1 MKILVLNCGSSSI
14 KSQIL
19 ETATEAVVSK
29 VTIERIGA
37 PDSILTAFDEQG
49 RRTRRTLVI
58 KNFEDGL
65 NAALTAHAAELGAM
79 QAVGHRVVH
88 GGEQFTSAALMTPEV
103 VHAIEDLI
111 SLAPLHNPHNLR
123 GFYAAAKL
131 MPQAQHV
138 AVFDTSFHH
147 TLPPKAFLYGLPYAY
162 YTRDKIRRYGFHGTS
177 HRYVS
182 QRLGPTAKV
191 ITCHLGNG
199 ASICA
204 VDHGK
209 SVDTSMGFTPLE
221 GLLMGTRC
229 GDVDP
234 SVILALLAEDG
245 ASAHGVEELLNKQ
258 SGLLGLSGLS
268 QDMRTLIAQ
277 RASGSGRAAMAI
289 DVFTYRI
296 RKYIGAYWAVLN
308 GADALVFTG
317 GIGENSTAVRAE
329 ACAGL
334 ETFGI
339 EIDPEANALTIGVE
353 GTIHRGRVPVWVIP
367 ANEEL
372 LIARDTEQC
381 LNSLG

>member
-1 MKILVLNCGSSSI
+1 MKVLVLNCGSSSI

-19 ETATEAVVSK
+19 ETATDAVLSK

-49 RRTRRTLVI
+49 RRTRHTLVV

-65 NAALTAHAAELGAM
+65 DAALTAHA
-79 QAVGHRVVH
+79 GHRVVH
-88 GGEQFTSAALMTPEV
+88 GGEQFTSAARMTPEV

-111 SLAPLHNPHNLR
+111 SLAPLHNPHNMR

-131 MPQAQHV
+131 MPHAQHV

-182 QRLGPTAKV
+182 QRVGPASKV

-199 ASICA
+199 ASVCA
-204 VDHGK
+204 VDQGR

-221 GLLMGTRC
+221 GLLMGTRS
-229 GDVDP
+229 GDLDP
-234 SVILALLAEDG
+234 SVVLALLAEDG

-268 QDMRTLIAQ
+268 QDMRTLLTQ
-277 RASGSGRAAMAI
+277 RESGSGRAAMAI
-289 DVFTYRI
+289 EVFTYRI

-308 GADALVFTG
+308 GADAIVFTG
-317 GIGENSTAVRAE
+317 GIGENAAAVRAE

-339 EIDPEANALTIGVE
+339 EIDPEANALTIGIE
-353 GTIHRGRVPVWVIP
+353 GTIHRGRVPIWVVP

-381 LNSLG
+381 LNSL

>member
-1 MKILVLNCGSSSI
+1 MKVLVLNCGSSSI

-19 ETATEAVVSK
+19 ETSSDAVLSK
-29 VTIERIGA
+29 VTVERIGA

-49 RRTRRTLVI
+49 RRTRRTMVV
-58 KNFEDGL
+58 KSFEEGL
-65 NAALTAHAAELGAM
+65 DAALSAHAVDLGSIN
-79 QAVGHRVVH
+79 AVGHRVVH
-88 GGEQFTSAALMTPEV
+88 GGEQFSAAALMTPEV
-103 VHAIEDLI
+103 VHFIEDLI

-123 GFYAAAKL
+123 GFYAAAKV
-131 MPQAQHV
+131 MPQAKHV
-138 AVFDTSFHH
+138 AVFDTAFHH
-147 TLPPKAFLYGLPYAY
+147 TLPPKAYLYGLPYAY
-162 YTRDKIRRYGFHGTS
+162 YTRDRIRRYGFHGIS

-182 QRLGPTAKV
+182 NRVGVAKV

-199 ASICA
+199 ASVCA
-204 VDHGK
+204 VDNGR

-221 GLLMGTRC
+221 GLLMGTRS

-234 SVILALLAEDG
+234 SVILALLAEEG
-245 ASAHGVEELLNKQ
+245 ASAHSIEELLNRQ

-268 QDMRTLIAQ
+268 QDMRTLLAQ

-289 DVFTYRI
+289 EVFTYRI

-317 GIGENSTAVRAE
+317 GIGENAAAVRAE

-339 EIDPEANALTIGVE
+339 EIDPEGNALTVGME

-381 LNSLG
+381 LSSL